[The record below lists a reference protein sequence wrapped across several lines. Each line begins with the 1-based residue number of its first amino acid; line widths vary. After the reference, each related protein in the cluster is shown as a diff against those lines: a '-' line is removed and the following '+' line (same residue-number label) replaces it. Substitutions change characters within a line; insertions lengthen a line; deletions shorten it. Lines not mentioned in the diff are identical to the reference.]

1 MGKRTVTKVIMQTIE
16 SSGKVLNYDQLIEL
30 LPKNFI
36 DRNHLYHVI
45 CRLRK
50 SGKLVKVSRSEFI
63 SKQKVK
69 NIGKKNE
76 SITDRVRKIFVM
88 SPKSSIT
95 RKDLSRMLPDLKYDQ
110 IAGAIKE
117 LKNHSFIKTTGYGT
131 YQVNMKHLTGLQVQV
146 SPHVVKNN
154 ESEVRNLVEK
164 FLRYIDHKI
173 EKRAGEIAAHAISE
187 YKRKAKEMV
196 EML

>member
-1 MGKRTVTKVIMQTIE
+1 MGKRTVTKLIMQTIE
-16 SSGKVLNYDQLIEL
+16 SSGKVLNYDSLIEL

-36 DRNHLYHVI
+36 DRNHLYQVI

-69 NIGKKNE
+69 NIGKKNG

-88 SPKSSIT
+88 SPKMIIS

-117 LKNHSFIKTTGYGT
+117 LKNHSFIKTAGYGS
-131 YQVNMKHLTGLQVQV
+131 YQVNMKQKHLTGLQV
-146 SPHVVKNN
+146 SPPVVKNN
-154 ESEVRNLVEK
+154 ESAVRDLIEQ
-164 FLRYIDHKI
+164 FLSDIDHKI
-173 EKRAGEIAAHAISE
+173 EKRAAEIASAAINE
-187 YKRKAKEMV
+187 YKKKAKEMV